1 MDGEQGPPQPP
12 PQGGPI
18 RKSYALAF
26 ATVAFIALEIA
37 GLGMTTLLLDEDVV
51 AASGLGPWPAI
62 ASTGLA
68 TIVFAAGLA
77 LALRAVPPS
86 YWSAAWIALATA
98 LAYVAGAWFGC
109 LFAAQ
114 TSRSRGR
121 SPGASP
127 RAGSASSCSLPRRSR
142 RGAASPSRAPARTD
156 RAGRGRTTRANEG
169 KRRVTSG
176 SSCARSGAVGLP

>member
-12 PQGGPI
+12 PQGGPV
-18 RKSYALAF
+18 RKPYALAF

-37 GLGMTTLLLDEDVV
+37 GLGIATLILDEDVV

-109 LFAAQ
+109 LFA
-114 TSRSRGR
+114 
-121 SPGASP
+121 GADLAV
-127 RAGSASSCSLPRRSR
+127 AGSV
-142 RGAASPSRAPARTD
+142 
-156 RAGRGRTTRANEG
+156 AGRIATSWFGVVVLAAAAVSAWGGVALTRTRAHRPRWPWEDDEG
-169 KRRVTSG
+169 E
-176 SSCARSGAVGLP
+176 